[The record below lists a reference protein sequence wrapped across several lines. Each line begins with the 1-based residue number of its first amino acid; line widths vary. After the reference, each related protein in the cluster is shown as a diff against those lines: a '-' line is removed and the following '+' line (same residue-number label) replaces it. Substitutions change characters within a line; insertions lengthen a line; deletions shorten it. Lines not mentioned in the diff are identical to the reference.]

1 MATRRDVLK
10 SGTLAAAA
18 IALPLPSWARSTET
32 GSAAGPPPLSRSG
45 LAPLVGGRLL
55 AESPTGQPLELIL
68 LEVKDTPTASLAQ
81 TSNRDDCFI
90 AVFEGSEPGV
100 QQGTY
105 RVRSPATGEMQ
116 IFLVPGPCP
125 DADRCYLIATINRV
139 MR

>member
-18 IALPLPSWARSTET
+18 IALPLPSWA
-32 GSAAGPPPLSRSG
+32 GSLGAGAAAGAPPLSRSG

-55 AESPTGQPLELIL
+55 AESPTGQRLELIL

-81 TSNRDDCFI
+81 ASNRDDCFM
-90 AVFEGSEPGV
+90 AVFEGPKPGL

-105 RVRSPATGEMQ
+105 RIDSPATGDMEM
-116 IFLVPGPCP
+116 FLVPGPCP
-125 DADRCYLIATINRV
+125 DPDRCYLIATINRLI
-139 MR
+139 R